1 MRYRVRAAAF
11 AAEPPPEDRILA
23 ADLPEVYRVSDS
35 VRDWEAL
42 TRFTSIG
49 FDERSDPDIG
59 NWSGGDLSVLV
70 ADASGELVVRLGQ
83 RTYK

>member
-11 AAEPPPEDRILA
+11 AAEPPPEDRILD

-49 FDERSDPDIG
+49 FDERSDPHIG
-59 NWSGGDLSVLV
+59 DWSGGAVGARGRCERRAGGS
-70 ADASGELVVRLGQ
+70 LGPAHV
-83 RTYK
+83 